1 MSVFVKR
8 TWFAQLEESTQK
20 EVLLI
25 NDAKKRARCAGYAA
39 WFYLTLGR
47 GGDTAVFEVHVDILK
62 YP

>member
-1 MSVFVKR
+1 MSIFVNR
-8 TWFAQLEESTQK
+8 TWFAQVGTSTQK

-25 NDAKKRARCAGYAA
+25 YDAKKRARCAGYAA

-47 GGDTAVFEVHVDILK
+47 GDTAVFEVRVDILK

>member
-1 MSVFVKR
+1 MSICVKR

-25 NDAKKRARCAGYAA
+25 YDAKKRARCAGYAA

-47 GGDTAVFEVHVDILK
+47 GDAAVFEVHVGILK